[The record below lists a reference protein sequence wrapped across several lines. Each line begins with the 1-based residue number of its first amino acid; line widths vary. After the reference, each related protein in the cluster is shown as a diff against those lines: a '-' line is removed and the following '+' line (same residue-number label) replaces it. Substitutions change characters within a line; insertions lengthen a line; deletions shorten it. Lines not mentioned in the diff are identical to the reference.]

1 MKITLSDFLRWVVY
15 ALLIVLV
22 FLTFVSSMRT
32 IIQTY
37 YQRGYKDGQLDFQ
50 NGEIRYQVWE
60 DGYIEYKRID

>member
-1 MKITLSDFLRWVVY
+1 MNITLSDFLRWVFY
-15 ALLIVLV
+15 ALLITLVVLV
-22 FLTFVSSMRT
+22 FISSMLT
-32 IIQTY
+32 VSETF